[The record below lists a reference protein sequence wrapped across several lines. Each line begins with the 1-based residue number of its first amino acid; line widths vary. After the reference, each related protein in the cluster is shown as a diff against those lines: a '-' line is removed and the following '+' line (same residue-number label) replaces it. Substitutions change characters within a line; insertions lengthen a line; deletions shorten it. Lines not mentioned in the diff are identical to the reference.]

1 MSSPRQSFLF
11 DDGSADRGV
20 RVVAVLD
27 RAKPADKSQA
37 AFKRLVTQIEEQRA
51 VLRQWQDYRT
61 RYNHRVS
68 SELVP
73 LQSELWQA
81 RRRMAFLLDDL
92 LGRPSGLRGKRQ
104 RARLQ
109 QMLIQLIQDMLLEKS
124 DAELEVIHDK
134 YSDLTYAEDQS
145 LSMALSQDMIENL
158 FGIRMGDQHGATN
171 MEELFAKAEQEL
183 RDQMEHANHAKHE
196 NIHRQ
201 AKKPKSRKAE
211 AAQAKREQAAKEVSQ
226 SVRDVYRK
234 LASALHP
241 DRETDAAARQR
252 KTEQMQRVNQ
262 AYESSDLLGLLN
274 LQLEIEQI
282 DAAHLASLSAQRLA
296 HYNQVLR
303 EQLSELKAEIETVIA
318 PFLLVVAHS
327 RNLIPDMVDRAL
339 SEEVARVA
347 LSVKQI
353 KADLEDFKDPKK
365 LGAALKE
372 FDMGGGMDEF
382 ADLSFLMDEFPNLG
396 QPPRRKRRK

>member
-11 DDGSADRGV
+11 DDGSADRGI

-27 RAKPADKSQA
+27 RAKPANKSQA
-37 AFKRLVTQIEEQRA
+37 AFKHLVTQIEEQRA
-51 VLRQWQDYRT
+51 VLQKWQDYRT

-92 LGRPSGLRGKRQ
+92 LGRPGGLRGKRQ

-134 YSDLTYAEDQS
+134 YSDLTYAEDQG

-158 FGIRMGDQHGATN
+158 FGIRMGDQHGAMN

-183 RDQMEHANHAKHE
+183 RDQMEHAKHE
-196 NIHRQ
+196 NVHRQ

-365 LGAALKE
+365 LGAALKD
-372 FDMGGGMDEF
+372 FDMGDGMDEF
-382 ADLSFLMDEFPNLG
+382 AELSFQMDEFPNLG

>member
-1 MSSPRQSFLF
+1 MSSPRQSSLF
-11 DDGSADRGV
+11 DEWSSDRGI
-20 RVVAVLD
+20 RVVEVLD

-37 AFKRLVTQIEEQRA
+37 VFQRLVTQIEEQRA
-51 VLRQWQDYRT
+51 LLQKWHDYVT

-81 RRRMAFLLDDL
+81 RRQMAFLLDDL

-104 RARLQ
+104 RVRLQ

-124 DAELEVIHDK
+124 DAELEAIHDK
-134 YSDLTYAEDQS
+134 YSDLTYAEDQG
-145 LSMALSQDMIENL
+145 LSMALTQDMIENL
-158 FGIRMGDQHGATN
+158 FGIRIGDQHGAMN
-171 MEELFAKAEQEL
+171 MEELFAKAEQKM
-183 RDQMEHANHAKHE
+183 RNQMEHADHAGHE
-196 NIHRQ
+196 HVHRQ
-201 AKKPKSRKAE
+201 AKKPMSRKAE
-211 AAQAKREQAAKEVSQ
+211 AAQAKQEQAAKEVSQ

-262 AYESSDLLGLLN
+262 AYESGDLLGLLN

-303 EQLSELKAEIETVIA
+303 EQLSELKAEIKTVIA
-318 PFLLVVAHS
+318 PFLLVVPQS
-327 RNLIPDMVDRAL
+327 RNVIPDMVDRAL
-339 SEEVARVA
+339 SEEVSRVA
-347 LSVKQI
+347 ISVKQL

-365 LGAALKE
+365 LGAALRD
-372 FDMGGGMDEF
+372 FDTGGGMDEF
-382 ADLSFLMDEFPNLG
+382 ADLSFLMDEFPDLG
-396 QPPRRKRRK
+396 RPPRRRRRK